1 MHIYEPRDDP
11 VTSDVVL
18 TLSLVCT
25 NWRQSEIQQFVAVH
39 IVTKI
44 DHVQLGRLCRMWVI
58 FVASMSPRL
67 NVLSTFGGLCRIRQN
82 DRVEF
87 NSTLLPVCTGP
98 CRVDLVPV
106 VKPTL
111 LKHINFAE

>member
-44 DHVQLGRLCRMWVI
+44 EHVQLGRLCRMWVI
-58 FVASMSPRL
+58 FVASMSPSVERPFDIRWT
-67 NVLSTFGGLCRIRQN
+67 LS
-82 DRVEF
+82 
-87 NSTLLPVCTGP
+87 NSTKRPS
-98 CRVDLVPV
+98 
-106 VKPTL
+106 
-111 LKHINFAE
+111 